1 MDGWVGAW
9 TGGRR
14 AVHVGNVAD
23 FNEQFVDER
32 EHRPQDP
39 DRRARRLRQAHHYAG
54 LAVAYG
60 PDPAALV
67 LPAEVDRAW
76 IDLLARELD
85 WGPVESYAGIA
96 PGRTVARALA
106 DRPAL
111 AERLA
116 GAPGPVLHWGRTAD
130 LGDGP
135 ELAAVRRY
143 ESKAAAHELFTALAP
158 GHPEVR
164 VPRQEHADTHRR
176 AARRLAARAA
186 RGLATVLK
194 SPYGVGGY
202 GTAVITPQHVLAAGG
217 ARALLRRLVREDALP
232 PGGDLLLEE
241 YVDGGPAGSDRLRDL
256 TFDAVI
262 GADGR
267 VHPVGVGEMAV
278 DGTRYQGVTVGPG
291 TVPPG
296 AAAAAERFGLAVG
309 ERLAAAGH
317 RGWFDVDFVTD
328 RDRRLAPTE
337 ANLRLTGPAVA
348 FVLRHRLDEV
358 RGPGHL
364 VRTLD
369 AMPLG
374 ARLSQEALFGHL
386 EQLRPRCARLGVT
399 VLPLIVTACH
409 EPEPAVGL
417 ALAARGE
424 RAAEALDAAQ
434 ALLGAAHHALGRMF
448 EALR

>member
-14 AVHVGNVAD
+14 AVHIGNVAD
-23 FNEQFVDER
+23 FNEQFRQEDE
-32 EHRPQDP
+32 PP
-39 DRRARRLRQAHHYAG
+39 DAERRARRLRQAHHYAG

-85 WGPVESYAGIA
+85 WGPVEFHAGIA
-96 PGRTVARALA
+96 PGSTVADALA
-106 DRPAL
+106 ARPAL
-111 AERLA
+111 AGRLA
-116 GAPGPVLHWGRTAD
+116 GDPGPVLHWGRTPD

-143 ESKAAAHELFTALAP
+143 ESKAATHELFTALAP
-158 GHPEVR
+158 GHPGIR
-164 VPRQEHADTHRR
+164 VPGQERADTPRR
-176 AARRLAARAA
+176 AARRLTSRAA
-186 RGLATVLK
+186 RGLTTVLK
-194 SPYGVGGY
+194 SPHGVGGY
-202 GTAVITPQHVLAAGG
+202 GTAVVTPQELLAAGG
-217 ARALLRRLVREDALP
+217 ARALLRRLVREDVLP
-232 PGGDLLLEE
+232 PGGELLLEE
-241 YVDGGPAGSDRLRDL
+241 YVDGGPAGSGRLRDL

-278 DGTRYQGVTVGPG
+278 DGTRYQGVTVGPDV
-291 TVPPG
+291 VPPG
-296 AAAAAERFGLAVG
+296 AAAVAERFGLAVG

-328 RDRRLAPTE
+328 RERRLAPTE
-337 ANLRLTGPAVA
+337 ANLRLTGPAIA

-386 EQLRPRCARLGVT
+386 ERLRPQCARLGAT
-399 VLPLIVTACH
+399 VLPLIVTACY

-417 ALAARGE
+417 ALAARD
-424 RAAEALDAAQ
+424 AEALEAAQ
-434 ALLGAAHHALGRMF
+434 ALLGSAHHALGRMF

>member
-14 AVHVGNVAD
+14 TVHIGNVAD
-23 FNEQFVDER
+23 FNEQFRQGDE
-32 EHRPQDP
+32 P
-39 DRRARRLRQAHHYAG
+39 DRRSRRLRQAHHYAG

-85 WGPVESYAGIA
+85 WGQVESHTGVA
-96 PGRTVARALA
+96 PDSTVAQALA
-106 DRPAL
+106 ARPAL

-116 GAPGPVLHWGRTAD
+116 AAPGPVLHWGRTAD

-143 ESKAAAHELFTALAP
+143 ESKAATHELFTALAP
-158 GHPEVR
+158 DHPGVR
-164 VPRQEHADTHRR
+164 VPRQEHADTPRR
-176 AARRLAARAA
+176 AARRLTARAA
-186 RGLATVLK
+186 RGLTTVLK
-194 SPYGVGGY
+194 SPHGVGGY
-202 GTAVITPQHVLAAGG
+202 GTAVITPQDLFAAGG

-232 PGGDLLLEE
+232 PGGELLLEE
-241 YVDGGPAGSDRLRDL
+241 YVDGGPAGSGRLRDL

-267 VHPVGVGEMAV
+267 VHPVGVGEMSV

-296 AAAAAERFGLAVG
+296 AAAVAERFGLAVG

-317 RGWFDVDFVTD
+317 RGWYDVDFVTD
-328 RDRRLAPTE
+328 RERGLAPTE
-337 ANLRLTGPAVA
+337 ANLRLTGPAIA
-348 FVLRHRLDEV
+348 FVLRHRLDQV

-386 EQLRPRCARLGVT
+386 ERLRPRCERLGAT
-399 VLPLIVTACH
+399 VLPLMVTACY

-417 ALAARGE
+417 ALAARG
-424 RAAEALDAAQ
+424 AEALDAAQ
-434 ALLGAAHHALGRMF
+434 ALLGSAHHALGRMF